1 MNLSITKKDILV
13 AAIIGEVVAW
23 LVILTVEGLRF
34 NVQVVNLMVALP
46 VLFPILS
53 VVGFYVAA
61 LIAKKIPVVLQL
73 AKFSLV
79 GALNTFVD
87 LGVLNLLII
96 ISNVAVGF
104 TFLAFKGA
112 SFIVAVINSY
122 FWNKFWT
129 FKSQAVATAE
139 PNKKTGVEFIQFL
152 VVSVIGLFINVGIAG
167 LVVNIVGPLG
177 GLDIRVW
184 ANVGAITATA
194 AALIWN
200 FLGYKYL
207 VFKRR

>member
-1 MNLSITKKDILV
+1 MNLSITKKDVLV
-13 AAIIGEVVAW
+13 AAIIGEAVAW

-34 NVQVVNLMVALP
+34 KVQAVNLMVALP

-53 VVGFYVAA
+53 VVGFYISA

-96 ISNVAVGF
+96 ISNVAAGF

>member
-1 MNLSITKKDILV
+1 MNLSITKKDVLV
-13 AAIIGEVVAW
+13 AAIIGEAVAW

-34 NVQVVNLMVALP
+34 NVQAVNLKVALP
-46 VLFPILS
+46 VLFPVLS
-53 VVGFYVAA
+53 VVGFYIAA

-129 FKSQAVATAE
+129 FKSQEAATAE

>member
-1 MNLSITKKDILV
+1 MNLSITKKDVLV
-13 AAIIGEVVAW
+13 AAIIGEAVAW

-34 NVQVVNLMVALP
+34 NVQAVNLKVALP
-46 VLFPILS
+46 VLFPVLS
-53 VVGFYVAA
+53 VVGFYIAA

-129 FKSQAVATAE
+129 FKSQEAATAE

-184 ANVGAITATA
+184 ANVGAIMATA